1 MKKLLAVLVPVLLLT
16 GCGSSETT
24 TTCTFKEGPTETT
37 ATFTSKG
44 DKVSKQVEESVIVLD
59 AETKTYASTLV
70 SLLESELKDIKGVTF
85 TDKTKDD
92 KLILTITVDY
102 TKADFDELAKKDLV
116 ESGVDYISLE
126 KTVESFEK
134 DGYTCK

>member
-24 TTCTFKEGPTETT
+24 TTCTFKEGTNVTT

-44 DKVSKQVEESVIVLD
+44 DKVSKQVEETVMVLD
-59 AETKTYASTLV
+59 AETKAYASTVV
-70 SLLESELKDIKGVTF
+70 SLLKAELKDIKGVTF
-85 TDKTKDD
+85 ADKTTDD
-92 KLILTITVDY
+92 SLTLTITVDY

-116 ESGVDYISLE
+116 ENGVDYISLE
-126 KTVESFEK
+126 KTVASFEK